1 MHSLKLVLR
10 VGRGVV
16 LAVKGT
22 VSIISS
28 DPPYN
33 DGNARFTTE
42 ILKPKFI
49 QTSGRYFS
57 LAY

>member
-49 QTSGRYFS
+49 ETSG
-57 LAY
+57 